1 MAFQPLVSP
10 AAAPVA
16 AAPPRRRPLAALARG
31 LGLALAPMLLFLS
44 IPVGLSGGFL
54 LAWALLVASL
64 ILITLDAAL
73 FGPPA
78 R

>member
-1 MAFQPLVSP
+1 MASQPLVSP
-10 AAAPVA
+10 AAAPA
-16 AAPPRRRPLAALARG
+16 PRRSALAALARG

-54 LAWALLVASL
+54 LAWVLLVSSL

-73 FGPPA
+73 FGPAA

>member
-1 MAFQPLVSP
+1 MASQPLASP
-10 AAAPVA
+10 AAAPQ
-16 AAPPRRRPLAALARG
+16 PRRRAVTALARG

-54 LAWALLVASL
+54 IAWALLVASL
-64 ILITLDAAL
+64 ILITLEAAL

>member
-1 MAFQPLVSP
+1 MASHPLTDMSP
-10 AAAPVA
+10 APV
-16 AAPPRRRPLAALARG
+16 PPLRRKPLAALVRG

-44 IPVGLSGGFL
+44 IPVGLSGGFV

-64 ILITLDAAL
+64 VLITLDAAL
-73 FGPPA
+73 FGAPP

>member
-1 MAFQPLVSP
+1 MASQPLAS
-10 AAAPVA
+10 PVA
-16 AAPPRRRPLAALARG
+16 APQPRRGPLTALARG

-54 LAWALLVASL
+54 LAWILLVSSL
-64 ILITLDAAL
+64 VLITLDAAL

>member
-1 MAFQPLVSP
+1 MASHPLTDISS
-10 AAAPVA
+10 APV
-16 AAPPRRRPLAALARG
+16 PPLRRKPLASLARG

-44 IPVGLSGGFL
+44 IPVGLSGGFM

-64 ILITLDAAL
+64 VLITLDAAL
-73 FGPPA
+73 FGAPP